1 MDTSC
6 VRLSKHANTRKS
18 MINAWKYGDK
28 REAQIHYQNNAD
40 GVKISWEKKA
50 HTFILVYI
58 YFFYHWI
65 WLIVSGTT
73 NFFPKRYYF
82 VKHAPNKSATETN
95 AIKNIANEFNNKN
108 NNNNQS
114 TNQPISSVMCCMRA
128 VCSLAPSCHR
138 DIWKSLNNMIN
149 QIWHV
154 QSKLS
159 EKNDCILV
167 LCDTMI
173 K

>member
-1 MDTSC
+1 MSCISLMDTSC

-28 REAQIHYQNNAD
+28 REAQIHYQNNVE

-114 TNQPISSVMCCMRA
+114 TNIKCYVLYARSMLSRTVM
-128 VCSLAPSCHR
+128 PSRHLEVIEQY
-138 DIWKSLNNMIN
+138 D
-149 QIWHV
+149 
-154 QSKLS
+154 
-159 EKNDCILV
+159 
-167 LCDTMI
+167 
-173 K
+173 